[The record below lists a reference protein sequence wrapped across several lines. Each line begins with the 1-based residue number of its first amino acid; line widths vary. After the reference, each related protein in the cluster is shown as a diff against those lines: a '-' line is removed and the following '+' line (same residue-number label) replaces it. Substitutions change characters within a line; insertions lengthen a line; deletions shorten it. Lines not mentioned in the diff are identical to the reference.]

1 MASFLIDGYVEGY
14 LALARNYRESADALL
29 DSALKSGEPR
39 DWGYPVLSSL
49 MVSVMKPLCNPDR
62 PLGRGVYRTLTG
74 SHRPLPGPARQP
86 LTRIDRAK

>member
-49 MVSVMKPLCNPDR
+49 MVSVMNH
-62 PLGRGVYRTLTG
+62 YATLTG
-74 SHRPLPGPARQP
+74 PWEEGFIGRLPAAIAHFRD
-86 LTRIDRAK
+86 LHVSR

>member
-62 PLGRGVYRTLTG
+62 PLGRGVYRTLTNIAAY
-74 SHRPLPGPARQP
+74 SRSNSSKSERRTLLA
-86 LTRIDRAK
+86 I